1 MGNDAGLEGI
11 LIAHNWNMD
20 CFDET
25 KVKTWKEIYNIITGE

>member
-11 LIAHNWNMD
+11 LIEHHWNDD
-20 CFDET
+20 CHDER